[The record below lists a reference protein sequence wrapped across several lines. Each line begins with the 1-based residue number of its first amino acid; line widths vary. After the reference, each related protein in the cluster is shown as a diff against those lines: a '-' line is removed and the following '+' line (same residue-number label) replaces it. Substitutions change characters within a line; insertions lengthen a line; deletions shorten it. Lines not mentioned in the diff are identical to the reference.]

1 MRKLAVFLCATTL
14 ILGTIGV
21 VIADDFNNAVSVPEP
36 ATLLLLSTGVVGLA
50 AGFLIRKKFK
60 K

>member
-1 MRKLAVFLCATTL
+1 MKKLVGFLYATTL
-14 ILGTIGV
+14 FLGTIGGV
-21 VIADDFNNAVSVPEP
+21 NAADVDETLSVPEP

-50 AGFLIRKKFK
+50 AGYLIRKKFK